1 MQQPSITIMSH
12 GSDYLTTWNKSSE
25 IWTMATRVGSLWS
38 WVGVSRVGSLSLP
51 SRPLPLIRKLQKTPE
66 RTGSGRSG
74 RSEPALPVKCCRWT
88 SLVCKSQRSTISF
101 DFWVLASSHWKVTRP
116 HMQMWKWWKMKGKT
130 WSCDKDCWNRICP
143 GKWMSWIEP
152 DANTFQMSI
161 GPFKTF
167 WTSRL
172 NQSLSPFAAKIL
184 RCCRCCLMR
193 LAMYNMTT

>member
-38 WVGVSRVGSLSLP
+38 WVGDSRVGSLSLP
-51 SRPLPLIRKLQKTPE
+51 SRPLPLIRKL
-66 RTGSGRSG
+66 RSAPDQVDQVDQSQHYLWNVVDG
-74 RSEPALPVKCCRWT
+74 LPSCI
-88 SLVCKSQRSTISF
+88 KSQRISTISF
-101 DFWVLASSHWKVTRP
+101 DLWVLASSHWKVTRP

-172 NQSLSPFAAKIL
+172 NKSLSPFAAKML

-193 LAMYNMTT
+193 LAVYNMTT